1 MNKFML
7 SVLTSFLLLFSM
19 SIFAEESNE
28 NYLQIGYTS
37 SDYKH
42 ADKITNVSGSLEF
55 GNNYSLWGSY
65 YRETGDWNDPGE
77 YETLT
82 NKKMLIGFGKSF
94 PISPSTD
101 IVTSLS
107 YDKWDYKRTRQATGS
122 SLITNHPSDFNF
134 TEASI
139 GVRNLTSSGI
149 EISLENSWSRL
160 RGTSKYYYYTPS
172 IELKFT
178 TESELETSLKL
189 SQISK
194 FGSNEVQTRME
205 LEVIKPVSE
214 NLAIG
219 GRFLSVVKPKLKEYG
234 IFVRR
239 SF

>member
-1 MNKFML
+1 MNKFITLALTGL
-7 SVLTSFLLLFSM
+7 SLIFSTN
-19 SIFAEESNE
+19 IFAEESSE

-65 YRETGDWNDPGE
+65 FRETGDWNDPGE

-94 PISPSTD
+94 PINPSTD
-101 IVTSLS
+101 IVTSFI

-122 SLITNHPSDFNF
+122 SVITNHPSDINV
-134 TEASI
+134 TQATI
-139 GVRNLTSSGI
+139 GIRHLTSSGI
-149 EISLENSWSRL
+149 EISLENSWGKL
-160 RGTSKYYYYTPS
+160 RSPTKYYYYTPG
-172 IELKFT
+172 IEFKFT
-178 TESELETSLKL
+178 AESELETSLKL
-189 SQISK
+189 SQVSK
-194 FGSNEVQTRME
+194 FGSNEAQTRME
-205 LEVIKPVSE
+205 LELIKPVSE

-219 GRFLSVVKPKLKEYG
+219 GRFLSVVKPKWKEYG

>member
-1 MNKFML
+1 MKKLITMTL
-7 SVLTSFLLLFSM
+7 ICLPMLFSLNI
-19 SIFAEESNE
+19 SAEESNE

-65 YRETGDWNDPGE
+65 FRETGDWNDPGE

-94 PISPSTD
+94 PVNPSTD
-101 IVTSLS
+101 ITTSFI

-122 SLITNHPSDFNF
+122 SLITNHPSDINV

-149 EISLENSWSRL
+149 EISLENSWGRL
-160 RGTSKYYYYTPS
+160 RSNSTYYYYTPS
-172 IELKFT
+172 IEFKFT
-178 TESELETSLKL
+178 TETELESSFKL
-189 SQISK
+189 SQVSK
-194 FGSNEVQTRME
+194 FGSNEAQTRME